1 MPAYFFPY
9 TFRLLQKKY
18 YILCFY
24 DFNSLMKFNLFLM
37 ICFQYKE
44 ILLNALTS
52 VTHFIV
58 LKLMITDR
66 QTIMQSDENKMCE
79 NT

>member
-1 MPAYFFPY
+1 
-9 TFRLLQKKY
+9 
-18 YILCFY
+18 
-24 DFNSLMKFNLFLM
+24 MKFNLFLM